1 MDPDVEFC
9 LHGVARLV
17 QDGDMNA
24 SAVVVLVIELLDGTV
39 DANAYSRL
47 IGVELLHESADRVIG
62 DGVAHEVE
70 SMSCVARRLSPE
82 TCCITMP
89 PLKVTLSA
97 KTDDATTTRN
107 VSWHDLVDAAS

>member
-24 SAVVVLVIELLDGTV
+24 SAVVVLVLELLDRTV
-39 DANAYSRL
+39 DANADSRL

-70 SMSCVARRLSPE
+70 VYVLCGAASIAR
-82 TCCITMP
+82 
-89 PLKVTLSA
+89 
-97 KTDDATTTRN
+97 
-107 VSWHDLVDAAS
+107 DLLHHDAAL